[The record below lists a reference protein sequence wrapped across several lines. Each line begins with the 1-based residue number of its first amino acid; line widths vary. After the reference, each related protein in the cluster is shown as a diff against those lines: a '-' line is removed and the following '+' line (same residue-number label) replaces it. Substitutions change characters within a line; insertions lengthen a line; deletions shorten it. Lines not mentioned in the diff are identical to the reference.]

1 MRAKVLET
9 SVTFEFKGDDA
20 DSLVL
25 GLCKEL
31 SAKEHF
37 DAYSIDN
44 TITVSSDL
52 YSEDG
57 IAAEVYLLCGG
68 KIDFLFNVNPG
79 RHVVNVDRSVV
90 KFGFFGYRDNDFAYE
105 VKSRMANVLFFIN
118 TTTDG
123 NELTVWSK
131 NHSCAELRAIV
142 EHDSREVSDK
152 IEWIKK

>member
-1 MRAKVLET
+1 MN
-9 SVTFEFKGDDA
+9 FPQ
-20 DSLVL
+20 
-25 GLCKEL
+25 
-31 SAKEHF
+31 KEHF
-37 DAYSIDN
+37 DAYCLDD

-79 RHVVNVDRSVV
+79 NHVVNVEKSLVR
-90 KFGFFGYRDNDFAYE
+90 FGFFGYRDNDFADE
-105 VKSRMANVLFFIN
+105 VKSRMSNILFIDTN
-118 TTTDG
+118 TDG

-131 NHSCAELRAIV
+131 NHSCSELRAIV

-152 IEWIKK
+152 IEWIK

>member
-1 MRAKVLET
+1 MKAQVLET
-9 SVTFEFKGDDA
+9 SVTFEFDGDDA

-25 GLCKEL
+25 SLSNEL
-31 SAKEHF
+31 SKKDHF

-52 YSEDG
+52 FSEEG
-57 IAAEVYLLCGG
+57 IASEVYLLCGG

-79 RHVVNVDRSVV
+79 NHVVNVEQSSVR
-90 KFGFFGYRDNDFAYE
+90 FGFFGYCDNDFADE
-105 VKSRMANVLFFIN
+105 VKSLMGNVLFIN

-131 NHSCAELRAIV
+131 NHSCSELRAMV
-142 EHDSREVSDK
+142 EHDSRKAYDK
-152 IEWIKK
+152 IEWIK

>member
-1 MRAKVLET
+1 MKAKVLET
-9 SVTFEFKGDDA
+9 HVTFELKGEDA
-20 DSLVL
+20 ESLVL
-25 GLCKEL
+25 DLCNEL
-31 SAKEHF
+31 SEKDHF

-52 YSEDG
+52 FSEDG

-79 RHVVNVDRSVV
+79 NHVVNVVRSSV
-90 KFGFFGYRDNDFAYE
+90 KFGFFGYRDNDFADE
-105 VKSRMANVLFFIN
+105 VKSLMSNVLFIN

-131 NHSCAELRAIV
+131 NHSCSELRAMV
-142 EHDSREVSDK
+142 EHDSRKVSDK
-152 IEWIKK
+152 IEWIK